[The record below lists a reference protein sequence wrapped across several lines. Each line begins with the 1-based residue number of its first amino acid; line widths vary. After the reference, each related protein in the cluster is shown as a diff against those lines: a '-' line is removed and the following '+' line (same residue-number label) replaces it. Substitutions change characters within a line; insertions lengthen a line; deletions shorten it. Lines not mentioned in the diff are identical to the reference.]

1 MQESRADLIVVLI
14 PAGVV
19 GLLRTVQTGATR
31 EEINRE
37 GYDAA
42 PNVSALDSFVS
53 FVRLTSVL
61 QRRARHG
68 SWSST

>member
-14 PAGVV
+14 PPGVV

-42 PNVSALDSFVS
+42 PPPQMFLLSIRSYLSYV
-53 FVRLTSVL
+53 
-61 QRRARHG
+61 
-68 SWSST
+68 

>member
-14 PAGVV
+14 PPGVV

-37 GYDAA
+37 GYA
-42 PNVSALDSFVS
+42 PPQMFLLSIRSYLSYV
-53 FVRLTSVL
+53 
-61 QRRARHG
+61 
-68 SWSST
+68 

>member
-14 PAGVV
+14 PPGVV

-42 PNVSALDSFVS
+42 PNVSALDSFIS
-53 FVRLTSVL
+53 LRTFD
-61 QRRARHG
+61 
-68 SWSST
+68 